1 MRFKTLIL
9 PALCLF
15 ALFSCPMQAG
25 AQTQPSY
32 VPQVI
37 PPSPN
42 AASLMKFTDVPVSPY
57 TGTSDVSVPIY
68 TIQAKGLSIP
78 ISLNYHTGGI
88 RLNEES
94 GWVGLGWAL
103 NSGGMVS
110 RTIRGQDDFT
120 GTYFGGG
127 VPFMPGDLAEIQ
139 PANSGPDPHFLGAVF
154 NINKYLVAFNCSYL
168 VYYTNG
174 TTVDYTTPFYSIGS
188 NSTSN
193 WDLEPDSYSFN
204 FLGQSG
210 KFIIKPDK
218 SIVLEKQDNVRIQLI
233 KNGTGASDYVFI
245 ITDDQGNRYYF
256 NDREY
261 GGSASDPGHV
271 SSWHLS
277 KIVTQQNDVV
287 TFNYTA
293 NGSLYVPEQQV
304 QAFNMG
310 CSNSG
315 AQSFPTP
322 ATLYTNSML
331 QSIDFT
337 NGQVQFVFDN
347 VREDQQGGSKLN
359 AIKVYSKSTA
369 GLKYVKEHDLY
380 YSYFGYTTT
389 TNQKLELERL
399 KLDSV
404 KEIGTGMAAK
414 PYSFIYNMAA
424 NQVGKHIYDIDHWG
438 FYNGNHGN
446 TTLIPTAHT
455 SYSKNG
461 SAGFPVDYSGAERSS
476 NPSGMQLFSL
486 QQVTYPTGGK
496 SVFTYSANEYDYY
509 NSMTGPNEYTQL
521 DQVQVDTSFNISAF
535 GTTTGTFNFSNIIA
549 GSSPNVNVA
558 FISTNY
564 STGWPSND
572 RCCADRV
579 YFQTGGLAGVNKVDL
594 SSSSLTCDATGNG
607 CNGNITIPTPTQS
620 ATGYTWAA
628 YVSSIPPADF
638 SLIRVTVSYQAYVVR
653 IHQTSGIHKET
664 AGGLRIS
671 SITDYTDAGTVAK
684 KRVWDYGYTS
694 GGSQYTYGRLMAFP
708 SYIHQEVVPEPGFG
722 TCPNLVLFGSC
733 NTSLSST
740 IQGNIVGYSKV
751 TERTVDPATSAD
763 IGKTVYNFY
772 NAPDSIIFYNGNRPP
787 GISNMGNHL
796 NGSMLS
802 KKIYRNTGG
811 IYYKV
816 NETYNYFHTTNRKVY
831 FVPKIANPNPQGS
844 GNPTGG
850 WCNGTPNAVDTQI
863 WAMFYP
869 LIKSERVLQDSTQ
882 EIAYDQ
888 GDTTK
893 FLTNSSKSYYD
904 NPVHYQLTR
913 SITTDS
919 KGNKHISKVTYPQDY
934 ISGSNTGNAVLD
946 SLIGKNMLA
955 TSIEK
960 RDSLYY
966 KGSSTGYVTGAAVS
980 RYRQL
985 ATGTMVAD
993 KQYKLDVLNPVTNF
1007 VPMSVSGSTVN
1018 QDSCYRQL
1026 ISFDAYDNKNNIA
1039 QYTVTGQLPVSVLW
1053 DYRGMSPIAQV
1064 KNADTTNIAY
1074 TSFEAEGKG
1083 RWTIPSTV
1091 RDSLTATISG
1101 IKSYNLANGALSKAG
1116 LTAGTTYIVS
1126 YWTQSATPLTIT
1138 GTISGYPVNGV
1149 ATKGWYY
1156 HEHRVTGV
1164 TSVSLSGTGNID
1176 EVRLYPLGAQ
1186 MVSYTY
1192 TPLIGVS
1199 SSADARSGL
1208 SFYDYDGL
1216 QRLLNIRDKDGN
1228 ILKSYDY
1235 NYRP

>member
-1 MRFKTLIL
+1 MHFKPLTL
-9 PALCLF
+9 AVLCLL
-15 ALFSCPMQAG
+15 ALFSGLMKAG
-25 AQTQPSY
+25 AQTQPPY
-32 VPQVI
+32 VPQII

-68 TIQAKGLSIP
+68 TIQAKGLNIP

-103 NSGGMVS
+103 NCGGMVS

-127 VPFMPGDLAEIQ
+127 VPFMPSDLANYQ
-139 PANSGPDPHFLGAVF
+139 PANVGQTDAQHPGPLF
-154 NINKYLVAFNCSYL
+154 NVNKYVFDFNCSYL

-174 TTVDYTTPFYSIGS
+174 TTADYTTPFYSIGS

-233 KNGTGASDYVFI
+233 KNGTGSSDYVFI

-304 QAFNMG
+304 QAFNVG

-315 AQSFPTP
+315 AQNFPTP

-347 VREDQQGGSKLN
+347 VLEDQQGGSKLN
-359 AIKVYSKSTA
+359 TIKVYSKSTA

-389 TNQKLELERL
+389 INQKLELERL

-404 KEIGTGMAAK
+404 KETGTGISAK
-414 PYSFIYNMAA
+414 PYRFAYNMAS

-438 FYNGNHGN
+438 FYNGFHGN
-446 TTLIPTAHT
+446 TTLVPTAHT

-461 SAGFPVDYSGAERSS
+461 SGGFPVDYSGAYRSPDS
-476 NPSGMQLFSL
+476 TAMQLFSL

-509 NSMTGPNEYTQL
+509 NSLTGPNEYTQL
-521 DQVQVDTSFNISAF
+521 DQVTVDTSFNISAF
-535 GTTTGTFNFSNIIA
+535 GTTTGTFNFNNIIA
-549 GSSPNVNVA
+549 GSSANVNVA
-558 FISTNY
+558 FVSTNY

-572 RCCADRV
+572 RCCVDRV
-579 YFQTGGLAGVNKVDL
+579 YFQTGGLGGVSKVDL
-594 SSSSLTCDATGNG
+594 SSSSLTCSGPT
-607 CNGNITIPTPTQS
+607 CSGNITIPMPSQS
-620 ATGYTWAA
+620 ATGYTWTA

-638 SLIRVTVSYQAYVVR
+638 SLIRVTMSYQAYVVR
-653 IHQTSGIHKET
+653 VHQTSGIHKET

-684 KRVWDYGYTS
+684 KRVWDYGYAS
-694 GGSQYTYGRLMAFP
+694 GGGQYTYGRLMAFP

-722 TCPNLVLFGSC
+722 TCPNMVLFGSC

-751 TERTVDPATSAD
+751 TERTVDPATSAN
-763 IGKTVYNFY
+763 IGKIVYDFY
-772 NAPDSIIFYNGNRPP
+772 NAPDSIIFYNGYRPP
-787 GISNMGNHL
+787 GVSNIGNHL

-802 KKIYRNTGG
+802 KKVYRNTGG
-811 IYYKV
+811 NYFKV
-816 NETYNYFHTTNRKVY
+816 NETYNFYHTANRKVY
-831 FVPKIANPNPQGS
+831 FVPKIENPAPEGS
-844 GNPTGG
+844 GLNTGG
-850 WCNGTPNAVDTQI
+850 WCAGAPAVDTQI
-863 WAMFYP
+863 WAFFYP

-882 EIAYDQ
+882 EIVYDQ
-888 GDTTK
+888 NDTTK

-913 SITTDS
+913 SISTDS
-919 KGNKHISKVTYPQDY
+919 KGNKHVSKVTYPQDY

-946 SLIGKNMLA
+946 TLIGKNMLA

-966 KGSSTGYVTGAAVS
+966 NGSSTGYVAGAAVS

-985 ATGTMVAD
+985 ASGTMVSD

-1018 QDSCYRQL
+1018 QDSRYRQL
-1026 ISFDAYDNKNNIA
+1026 ISFDAYDSKNNIA

-1064 KNADTTNIAY
+1064 KNADTTNVAY

-1083 RWTIPSTV
+1083 RWTVPSAL

-1101 IKSYNLANGALSKAG
+1101 IKSYNLANGAISKAG
-1116 LTAGTTYIVS
+1116 LTAGITYIVS

-1138 GTISGYPVNGV
+1138 GTISGYPVNGL

-1199 SSADARSGL
+1199 SSADARNGL

-1216 QRLLNIRDKDGN
+1216 QRLLNVRDQDGN
-1228 ILKSYDY
+1228 ILKSFDY